1 MSHELADDS
10 RNLLSAGVAH
20 ERAVEPRHARPV
32 DVDVALSLA
41 VFVPADQRDRVA
53 AAGIRRRH
61 AGVRWRGDAD
71 RDSGHDLEAQTLLV
85 KEEALGA
92 AGIENK
98 RVAPLQPRDR
108 FAFARLLCEQIADRF
123 LFIGLR
129 RGDADVDFLRVGPRV
144 PEQAW
149 VDEVVVQ
156 HDVGRHQALQT
167 ADGDQSGITRAGPD
181 QIHDAH
187 DSRTSARMASA
198 PCWIRSRPTRAP
210 SDAALLRNPRADAR
224 IRRLPSRVATAA
236 TSSSPP
242 SADGVARAPI
252 GVWQPPPS
260 VSTRARSAS
269 SATAASASLI
279 AETMSRMAVSS
290 SRTSSATIPCPG
302 AGTHA
307 VVGSVSEMRD
317 ENPKRRSPAAAST
330 SAACWPLS
338 SFRKRV
344 SRLPRIGAKCAPGNI
359 RES

>member
-10 RNLLSAGVAH
+10 WNLLSAGVAH

-53 AAGIRRRH
+53 AAGIE
-61 AGVRWRGDAD
+61 D
-71 RDSGHDLEAQTLLV
+71 
-85 KEEALGA
+85 
-92 AGIENK
+92 K

-123 LFIGLR
+123 LFVGLR

-156 HDVGRHQALQT
+156 HDVGRHQTLQT
-167 ADGDQSGITRAGPD
+167 ADGDQSGISGAGPD

-210 SDAALLRNPRADAR
+210 SEAALLRNPCADAR
-224 IRRLPSRVATAA
+224 ITRPPSRVATTAS
-236 TSSSPP
+236 SSSPS
-242 SADGVARAPI
+242 SAAPGRIVARAPI

-279 AETMSRMAVSS
+279 AETMSRTAVSS
-290 SRTSSATIPCPG
+290 SRI
-302 AGTHA
+302 
-307 VVGSVSEMRD
+307 
-317 ENPKRRSPAAAST
+317 
-330 SAACWPLS
+330 
-338 SFRKRV
+338 
-344 SRLPRIGAKCAPGNI
+344 
-359 RES
+359 